1 MHLIKVFTYSVSQN
15 LLQVLVQNNV
25 KGDES
30 QGLNVW
36 SRTLCSSLCCDHDTC
51 KLGDAL

>member
-30 QGLNVW
+30 Q
-36 SRTLCSSLCCDHDTC
+36 
-51 KLGDAL
+51 